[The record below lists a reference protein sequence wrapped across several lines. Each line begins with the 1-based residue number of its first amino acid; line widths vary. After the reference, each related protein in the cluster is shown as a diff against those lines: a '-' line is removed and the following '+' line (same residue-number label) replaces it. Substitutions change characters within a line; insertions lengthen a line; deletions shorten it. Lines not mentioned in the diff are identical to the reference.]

1 MFDFKPLLT
10 LQFWFDKKPPVMMP
24 VFQQSFFYFFGAL
37 VVLSLIITVLIRPKK
52 KTDPWVAKGFQKV
65 SSWCLTMGIAGL
77 IIFFFSFE
85 QVPFL
90 SMRFWYIVWL
100 IAAVAWLVWVVRFFV
115 KVVPAEKAKIRQ
127 KKELEKYIPK
137 SK

>member
-10 LQFWFDKKPPVMMP
+10 LNFWFDRTPPP
-24 VFQQSFFYFFGAL
+24 IGDLFQQIFFYGFGGMVA
-37 VVLSLIITVLIRPKK
+37 LSLIITVLVRKKK

-77 IIFFFSFE
+77 ALFFFSFE

-90 SMRFWYIVWL
+90 SMRFWYLIWL
-100 IAAVAWLVWVVRFFV
+100 IIALAWLVWIIRFFV
-115 KVVPAEKAKIRQ
+115 RVIPTEKSKINQ

-137 SK
+137 